1 MSKPLSK
8 SLKRFYGIGDLGF
21 GLMTNVGM
29 FFQAYFLTD
38 IAKFDLA
45 LAATIITIPNVF
57 DAIFSGVYG
66 AIIDS
71 IRPMRW
77 GKYRSWLLVTPP
89 FVVLFM
95 TLQYTKIGP
104 ELVAAAIIIA
114 SAIISKPLLNI
125 PWVANLALINV
136 LSSNQQEKVLLSS
149 RRGFWS
155 SLSRL
160 FFSYI
165 ATPIAIFFGGLA
177 GSQIFG
183 YTMLQFLMAVCMM
196 LGFLIIFRMTEGY
209 EELPD
214 RNADVH
220 RRKAGSKKKEK
231 SSFCQ
236 ILKNLFQNPPLLWLL
251 LADFG
256 RMMSS
261 FIISA
266 TIAYYYTYVAG
277 NMSLMPFHM
286 FITSVGGIIGNLIAP
301 KINKK
306 FNSRIMTVASSI
318 ISGGFFIV
326 AKFVGLQ
333 PYLFMAAS
341 TLAGI
346 ANGVLFSTIV
356 ALYSDTI
363 VYGEWKTG
371 KNASGFIM
379 GLMNVPLKV
388 AKMSNGIVLTSA
400 LASIGFVAGIT
411 PTAALKTGIINI
423 STLIPAASLILCGL
437 LILFGFRLTEDKIEQ
452 MQREIN
458 ARKQEITA

>member
-1 MSKPLSK
+1 
-8 SLKRFYGIGDLGF
+8 
-21 GLMTNVGM
+21 
-29 FFQAYFLTD
+29 
-38 IAKFDLA
+38 
-45 LAATIITIPNVF
+45 
-57 DAIFSGVYG
+57 
-66 AIIDS
+66 
-71 IRPMRW
+71 
-77 GKYRSWLLVTPP
+77 
-89 FVVLFM
+89 
-95 TLQYTKIGP
+95 
-104 ELVAAAIIIA
+104 
-114 SAIISKPLLNI
+114 
-125 PWVANLALINV
+125 
-136 LSSNQQEKVLLSS
+136 
-149 RRGFWS
+149 
-155 SLSRL
+155 
-160 FFSYI
+160 
-165 ATPIAIFFGGLA
+165 
-177 GSQIFG
+177 
-183 YTMLQFLMAVCMM
+183 
-196 LGFLIIFRMTEGY
+196 
-209 EELPD
+209 
-214 RNADVH
+214 
-220 RRKAGSKKKEK
+220 
-231 SSFCQ
+231 
-236 ILKNLFQNPPLLWLL
+236 
-251 LADFG
+251 
-256 RMMSS
+256 MSS

-277 NMSLMPFHM
+277 NMSLIPFHM

-306 FNSRIMTVASSI
+306 FNSSIMTVASSI
-318 ISGGFFIV
+318 ISGGFFIF
-326 AKFVGLQ
+326 AKFVSLQ

-388 AKMSNGIVLTSA
+388 AKMSNGLVLTSA

-458 ARKQEITA
+458 TRKQEITA

>member
-1 MSKPLSK
+1 
-8 SLKRFYGIGDLGF
+8 
-21 GLMTNVGM
+21 
-29 FFQAYFLTD
+29 
-38 IAKFDLA
+38 
-45 LAATIITIPNVF
+45 
-57 DAIFSGVYG
+57 
-66 AIIDS
+66 
-71 IRPMRW
+71 
-77 GKYRSWLLVTPP
+77 
-89 FVVLFM
+89 
-95 TLQYTKIGP
+95 
-104 ELVAAAIIIA
+104 
-114 SAIISKPLLNI
+114 
-125 PWVANLALINV
+125 
-136 LSSNQQEKVLLSS
+136 
-149 RRGFWS
+149 
-155 SLSRL
+155 
-160 FFSYI
+160 
-165 ATPIAIFFGGLA
+165 
-177 GSQIFG
+177 
-183 YTMLQFLMAVCMM
+183 MAVCMI

-277 NMSLMPFHM
+277 NMSLIPFHM

-306 FNSRIMTVASSI
+306 FNSRIMTVVSSI
-318 ISGGFFIV
+318 ISGGFFIF
-326 AKFVGLQ
+326 AKFVSLQ

-388 AKMSNGIVLTSA
+388 AKMSNGLVLTSA

-458 ARKQEITA
+458 TRKQEITA

>member
-1 MSKPLSK
+1 
-8 SLKRFYGIGDLGF
+8 
-21 GLMTNVGM
+21 
-29 FFQAYFLTD
+29 
-38 IAKFDLA
+38 
-45 LAATIITIPNVF
+45 
-57 DAIFSGVYG
+57 
-66 AIIDS
+66 
-71 IRPMRW
+71 
-77 GKYRSWLLVTPP
+77 
-89 FVVLFM
+89 
-95 TLQYTKIGP
+95 
-104 ELVAAAIIIA
+104 
-114 SAIISKPLLNI
+114 
-125 PWVANLALINV
+125 
-136 LSSNQQEKVLLSS
+136 
-149 RRGFWS
+149 
-155 SLSRL
+155 
-160 FFSYI
+160 
-165 ATPIAIFFGGLA
+165 
-177 GSQIFG
+177 
-183 YTMLQFLMAVCMM
+183 MAVCMI

-277 NMSLMPFHM
+277 NMSLIPFHM

-318 ISGGFFIV
+318 ISGGFFIF
-326 AKFVGLQ
+326 AKFVSLQ

-371 KNASGFIM
+371 KNASGFY
-379 GLMNVPLKV
+379 
-388 AKMSNGIVLTSA
+388 NGAYKRSFEGGKDVKWASA
-400 LASIGFVAGIT
+400 
-411 PTAALKTGIINI
+411 N
-423 STLIPAASLILCGL
+423 LCSCFHW
-437 LILFGFRLTEDKIEQ
+437 ICCRYNTYCC
-452 MQREIN
+452 
-458 ARKQEITA
+458 T